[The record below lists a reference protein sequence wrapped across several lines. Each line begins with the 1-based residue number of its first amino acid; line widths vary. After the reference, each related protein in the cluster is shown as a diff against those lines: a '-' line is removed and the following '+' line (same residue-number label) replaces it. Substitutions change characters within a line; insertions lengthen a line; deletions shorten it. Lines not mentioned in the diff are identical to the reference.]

1 MITGIHKIIDFLWYL
16 LWLLLWLPS
25 FFLFGGRIFLRN
37 VGYHSRVVAQT
48 DSTRETKGNDVTNF
62 FYLKNGLPSFFY
74 LIFETLVIST
84 SKKRMKKPFF
94 PISYFFAPC
103 PLEKK
108 ISFWWHVIP
117 SSTKLSFLAFF
128 FFLSP

>member
-74 LIFETLVIST
+74 LIFETLVIFT
-84 SKKRMKKPFF
+84 SKKEWKNHF
-94 PISYFFAPC
+94 PHFLLFC
-103 PLEKK
+103 PMPIRKK